1 MFNSTAIVKYDSRQD
16 VLRAELSDDLD
27 KYYKFLY
34 LKDSWNVNKMWT
46 ARHGS
51 HISIYNPQFHGIK
64 SGTER
69 LNNQTI
75 TFEYNP
81 EEIFQG
87 GFTKGFIGFYLP
99 IKSLDIERIK
109 ATLEIIET
117 ATFKGLHISLFTNK
131 HLKIQRN
138 ATQK

>member
-1 MFNSTAIVKYDSRQD
+1 MFNSTAIVKYDFKQD

-34 LKDSWNVNKMWT
+34 LKNSYNINKMWT
-46 ARHGS
+46 ARYSS

-64 SGTER
+64 SGAKQF
-69 LNNQTI
+69 NNQII

-87 GFTKGFIGFYLP
+87 GFTKGFTGFYLP

-109 ATLEIIET
+109 TILEIVEPL
-117 ATFKGLHISLFTNK
+117 TFKGLHISLFTNK
-131 HLKIQRN
+131 HLKKQQY
-138 ATQK
+138 ASQK